1 MMIPEILII
10 FGFIVIYTVLILRKI
25 SKTEEKLSKQINN
38 LSDKLYSIQLHLD
51 NLEEQSKKEKTHE

>member
-1 MMIPEILII
+1 MIPEILII